1 MTRGAAAQAANA
13 LKRGM
18 MTRAIHAIGTT
29 AGAGIGAAITGG
41 PWGASAGAA
50 LGEMA
55 AGKAGQSV
63 GEKAALS
70 KWESKL
76 TTLSDIAKQ

>member
-1 MTRGAAAQAANA
+1 MLPADCRSRCPAGLCVIANRVLRFWRGDD
-13 LKRGM
+13 
-18 MTRAIHAIGTT
+18 
-29 AGAGIGAAITGG
+29 GG

-76 TTLSDIAKQ
+76 TKLSDVAKP

>member
-1 MTRGAAAQAANA
+1 
-13 LKRGM
+13 M
-18 MTRAIHAIGTT
+18 MTRRFSRDRTT
-29 AGAGIGAAITGG
+29 AGAVIGAAMTGG

-76 TTLSDIAKQ
+76 TNVRRRQAVTAGSISDGARIGP